1 MSQHLAKPERIAAIL
16 PYYSATGDS
25 TKIITTDGLTDTTN
39 VRIRTVVR
47 RLALSRAA
55 DLLALKKHASC
66 ATRSSIL
73 QPLPLTP
80 GLVLCPIKV
89 RTPRVAGD
97 TSTGY
102 INYYAVKSVE
112 KNDST
117 PYQATVCLAG
127 GVHLPVLWTVS
138 TINKHLQNAR
148 LALVY
153 AQQYQRADSFNEDV
167 RSYAPEIV
175 PIIQKFVEV
184 ICDIVAA
191 KQR

>member
-1 MSQHLAKPERIAAIL
+1 MSQHLVIPERIAAIL
-16 PYYSATGDS
+16 PCYSATGDT
-25 TKIITTDGLTDTTN
+25 TKIITTDGIIDTTDT
-39 VRIRTVVR
+39 RIRTVIR
-47 RLALSRAA
+47 RLAISRAT
-55 DLLALKKHASC
+55 DLAALKKRASC
-66 ATRSSIL
+66 ATQSSIL

-112 KNDST
+112 KDAKT
-117 PYQATVCLAG
+117 PNQAIICLAG
-127 GVHLPVLWTVS
+127 GIRLPVMWTIATV
-138 TINKHLQNAR
+138 NKHLQNAR
-148 LALVY
+148 LALTY
-153 AQQYQRADSFNEDV
+153 TPQYPATTGIHEDV
-167 RSYAPEIV
+167 RTYAPEIV

>member
-16 PYYSATGDS
+16 PCYSATGDT
-25 TKIITTDGLTDTTN
+25 TKIITTDGLTNTSD
-39 VRIRTVVR
+39 VRIRTIVR
-47 RLALSRAA
+47 RLALSRAT
-55 DLLALKKHASC
+55 DLLALKKRAAS
-66 ATRSSIL
+66 ATQSSIL

-80 GLVLCPIKV
+80 GLVLCPVKV

-102 INYYAVKSVE
+102 INYYAIKSVE
-112 KNDST
+112 KTSQA
-117 PYQATVCLAG
+117 PYQAIIILVG
-127 GVHLPVLWTVS
+127 GIQLPVLWTVP
-138 TINKHLQNAR
+138 TVNKHLQNAR
-148 LALVY
+148 LAMHY
-153 AQQYQRADSFNEDV
+153 APQHSHCGVHEDV
-167 RSYAPEIV
+167 KVYAPEIV

>member
-16 PYYSATGDS
+16 PCYSATGDT
-25 TKIITTDGLTDTTN
+25 TKIITTDGFTDTTN
-39 VRIRTVVR
+39 TRIRTVVR
-47 RLALSRAA
+47 QLAISRAT
-55 DLLALKKHASC
+55 DLVALKKRASC
-66 ATRSSIL
+66 ATQSSIL
-73 QPLPLTP
+73 QPMALTP

-89 RTPRVAGD
+89 RTPRVTGD

-102 INYYAVKSVE
+102 INYYAVKCVE
-112 KNDST
+112 KYDKA
-117 PYQATVCLAG
+117 PYQAAICLAG
-127 GVHLPVLWTVS
+127 GVRLPVMWTVS
-138 TINKHLQNAR
+138 TVNKHLHNAR

-153 AQQYQRADSFNEDV
+153 TPQHKGVASVHEDV
-167 RSYAPEIV
+167 RTYAPEIV